1 MGFFWVLGSVYEIFV
16 GSQALPLYTFYVL
29 RGALRFFL
37 YIQHYLS
44 ENKCTKF
51 FHKVANSNRRKNSID
66 SLLIGGT
73 ILPTAWRTTNTL
85 SNFTKIC
92 ILSSLVEDFYWTAF
106 LLILLVRQRP
116 ISWRENSE

>member
-44 ENKCTKF
+44 KNKCTKF